1 MGMQTLDAT
10 SMLLQL
16 LLWSNLVNQI
26 FAAEDESHI
35 STPQNQ
41 SLVLHNSKNFSAF
54 VGGDTF
60 EGENS
65 LELLN
70 DSYSS
75 DEVVTSSREFS
86 DNLKDILRVDEEDEE
101 GSAIAMQDSEHN
113 SYDNYGYSEEENYIS
128 EKESDLNDE
137 GDQKR
142 ESDFD
147 MTTRSPAFES
157 GENVSTSEEVNVLTT
172 ERELSEETTE
182 TSTNGSLI
190 IKQEESLEETTL
202 VKTTLVEE
210 SLVETSLVEE
220 SLVEC
225 FYVAPSSTF
234 ASLPDSI
241 SCSCAGAASTFKWSC
256 LLPEALTSL
265 SSVLL
270 TNCSTLQLDL
280 RASPSTP
287 SSLPSIKVQD
297 NVEEVH
303 LLLPS
308 LPLSHLSLTIDGSP
322 RVEVT
327 VAKQEEINEDL
338 KPLVLGLGAL
348 SLLLLALVLLLLLCL
363 HKHRREVNGDTKK
376 VSRAE
381 SWRYESSIYVQAPGG
396 ARPKPVYVA
405 PPLPPPGLA
414 TPPTPHAT
422 WSRDNTAPE
431 SGSSSPLLRAG
442 AGGQYSAYS
451 GVRGV
456 DVVRTSLTARQ
467 EPTPT
472 PPGPRQSR
480 HRGRKGPTPRQ
491 EDSLTDSGSDSES
504 RRQHHVSTLPTR

>member
-1 MGMQTLDAT
+1 VGMQALDAT
-10 SMLLQL
+10 SMLLRL
-16 LLWSNLVNQI
+16 LFWSNLANQI
-26 FAAEDESHI
+26 FAAEDESNF

-41 SLVLHNSKNFSAF
+41 SLVLVNSKNFLAF

-75 DEVVTSSREFS
+75 DEVATSSREFS
-86 DNLKDILRVDEEDEE
+86 DNLKDILRVEEEGEEEE
-101 GSAIAMQDSEHN
+101 GSAITMQDSKDN
-113 SYDNYGYSEEENYIS
+113 SYDNYDYSEAENYIG
-128 EKESDLNDE
+128 ERESDLNDE
-137 GDQKR
+137 GDQKS

-157 GENVSTSEEVNVLTT
+157 GENVLMSEEVNVLTT
-172 ERELSEETTE
+172 EGELSEETTE

-190 IKQEESLEETTL
+190 IKQEESLEETAL

-210 SLVETSLVEE
+210 SLVK
-220 SLVEC
+220 C

-287 SSLPSIKVQD
+287 SSLPSIKVQA

-504 RRQHHVSTLPTR
+504 RRQQHVSTLPTR

>member
-86 DNLKDILRVDEEDEE
+86 DNLKDILRVEEEEEEE
-101 GSAIAMQDSEHN
+101 GSANAMQDSEHN

-190 IKQEESLEETTL
+190 IKQEESLEETAL

-241 SCSCAGAASTFKWSC
+241 SCSCAGAASTFKVLHS
-256 LLPEALTSL
+256 PDQIKTSWKI
-265 SSVLL
+265 SVFLIKIVVIIIKGSHPHMIIL
-270 TNCSTLQLDL
+270 IHLAIVNSVMITTLKTLD
-280 RASPSTP
+280 P
-287 SSLPSIKVQD
+287 
-297 NVEEVH
+297 
-303 LLLPS
+303 
-308 LPLSHLSLTIDGSP
+308 P
-322 RVEVT
+322 R
-327 VAKQEEINEDL
+327 
-338 KPLVLGLGAL
+338 
-348 SLLLLALVLLLLLCL
+348 
-363 HKHRREVNGDTKK
+363 
-376 VSRAE
+376 
-381 SWRYESSIYVQAPGG
+381 
-396 ARPKPVYVA
+396 
-405 PPLPPPGLA
+405 
-414 TPPTPHAT
+414 
-422 WSRDNTAPE
+422 
-431 SGSSSPLLRAG
+431 
-442 AGGQYSAYS
+442 
-451 GVRGV
+451 
-456 DVVRTSLTARQ
+456 
-467 EPTPT
+467 
-472 PPGPRQSR
+472 
-480 HRGRKGPTPRQ
+480 
-491 EDSLTDSGSDSES
+491 
-504 RRQHHVSTLPTR
+504 

>member
-41 SLVLHNSKNFSAF
+41 SLVLANSKNFSAF

-75 DEVVTSSREFS
+75 DEVVTSSREFG
-86 DNLKDILRVDEEDEE
+86 DNLKDILRVEEEEEEE
-101 GSAIAMQDSEHN
+101 GSANAMQDSEHN

-190 IKQEESLEETTL
+190 IKQDESLED
-202 VKTTLVEE
+202 KT
-210 SLVETSLVEE
+210 LVETSLVEE

-241 SCSCAGAASTFKWSC
+241 SCSCAGAASTFKVLHS
-256 LLPEALTSL
+256 PYQIKTSWKI
-265 SSVLL
+265 SVFLIKIVVIIIKGSHPHMIIL
-270 TNCSTLQLDL
+270 IHLAIVNSVMITTLKTLD
-280 RASPSTP
+280 P
-287 SSLPSIKVQD
+287 
-297 NVEEVH
+297 
-303 LLLPS
+303 
-308 LPLSHLSLTIDGSP
+308 P
-322 RVEVT
+322 R
-327 VAKQEEINEDL
+327 
-338 KPLVLGLGAL
+338 
-348 SLLLLALVLLLLLCL
+348 
-363 HKHRREVNGDTKK
+363 
-376 VSRAE
+376 
-381 SWRYESSIYVQAPGG
+381 
-396 ARPKPVYVA
+396 
-405 PPLPPPGLA
+405 
-414 TPPTPHAT
+414 
-422 WSRDNTAPE
+422 
-431 SGSSSPLLRAG
+431 
-442 AGGQYSAYS
+442 
-451 GVRGV
+451 
-456 DVVRTSLTARQ
+456 
-467 EPTPT
+467 
-472 PPGPRQSR
+472 
-480 HRGRKGPTPRQ
+480 
-491 EDSLTDSGSDSES
+491 
-504 RRQHHVSTLPTR
+504 

>member
-1 MGMQTLDAT
+1 METGSVETD
-10 SMLLQL
+10 
-16 LLWSNLVNQI
+16 LV
-26 FAAEDESHI
+26 E
-35 STPQNQ
+35 T
-41 SLVLHNSKNFSAF
+41 SLV
-54 VGGDTF
+54 DT
-60 EGENS
+60 
-65 LELLN
+65 
-70 DSYSS
+70 
-75 DEVVTSSREFS
+75 
-86 DNLKDILRVDEEDEE
+86 
-101 GSAIAMQDSEHN
+101 
-113 SYDNYGYSEEENYIS
+113 
-128 EKESDLNDE
+128 
-137 GDQKR
+137 
-142 ESDFD
+142 
-147 MTTRSPAFES
+147 
-157 GENVSTSEEVNVLTT
+157 
-172 ERELSEETTE
+172 
-182 TSTNGSLI
+182 
-190 IKQEESLEETTL
+190 
-202 VKTTLVEE
+202 
-210 SLVETSLVEE
+210 SLVETDSVETDLVDASLVEE
-220 SLVEC
+220 SLVKC

-256 LLPEALTSL
+256 LLPEALVSL

-270 TNCSTLQLDL
+270 TNCSALQLDL

-287 SSLPSIKVQD
+287 SSLPSIKVQA

-327 VAKQEEINEDL
+327 VAGQEELKEDL
-338 KPLVLGLGAL
+338 KPLVVGLGAL
-348 SLLLLALVLLLLLCL
+348 SLLLLALVLLLLVCL
-363 HKHRREVNGDTKK
+363 HKHRREGNGDTKK

-480 HRGRKGPTPRQ
+480 LRGRKGPTPRQ

-504 RRQHHVSTLPTR
+504 RRQNHVSTLPTR

>member
-41 SLVLHNSKNFSAF
+41 SLVLANSKNFSAF

-75 DEVVTSSREFS
+75 DEVVTSSREFG

-190 IKQEESLEETTL
+190 IKQDESLED
-202 VKTTLVEE
+202 KT
-210 SLVETSLVEE
+210 LVETSLVEE

-241 SCSCAGAASTFKWSC
+241 SCSCAGAASTFKVLHS
-256 LLPEALTSL
+256 PYQIKTSWKI
-265 SSVLL
+265 SVFLIKIVVIIIKGSHPHMIIL
-270 TNCSTLQLDL
+270 IHLAIVNSVMITTLKTLD
-280 RASPSTP
+280 P
-287 SSLPSIKVQD
+287 
-297 NVEEVH
+297 
-303 LLLPS
+303 
-308 LPLSHLSLTIDGSP
+308 P
-322 RVEVT
+322 R
-327 VAKQEEINEDL
+327 
-338 KPLVLGLGAL
+338 
-348 SLLLLALVLLLLLCL
+348 
-363 HKHRREVNGDTKK
+363 
-376 VSRAE
+376 
-381 SWRYESSIYVQAPGG
+381 
-396 ARPKPVYVA
+396 
-405 PPLPPPGLA
+405 
-414 TPPTPHAT
+414 
-422 WSRDNTAPE
+422 
-431 SGSSSPLLRAG
+431 
-442 AGGQYSAYS
+442 
-451 GVRGV
+451 
-456 DVVRTSLTARQ
+456 
-467 EPTPT
+467 
-472 PPGPRQSR
+472 
-480 HRGRKGPTPRQ
+480 
-491 EDSLTDSGSDSES
+491 
-504 RRQHHVSTLPTR
+504 